1 MLDVFKG
8 EGAKLLIDAIIATNN
23 EEDCKK
29 LLGDMMTTREI
40 LTMAQRMEVVKLL
53 REGKSYVE
61 IGEKTGASTATISRV
76 NRYYT
81 YGNDGYKKVFEKIDK

>member
-1 MLDVFKG
+1 MQDVFKG
-8 EGAKLLIDAIIATNN
+8 EGAKLLIDAIIATDN

-40 LTMAQRMEVVKLL
+40 LTMAQRLEVVKLL

-76 NRYYT
+76 NRYYV
-81 YGNDGYKKVFEKIDK
+81 YGNDGYKTVFDKIDR

>member
-1 MLDVFKG
+1 MQDIFKG
-8 EGAKLLIDAIIATNN
+8 EGAKLLIDAIIATDN

-81 YGNDGYKKVFEKIDK
+81 YGNDGYKAVFDKIDR

>member
-29 LLGDMMTTREI
+29 LLGDMMTTR
-40 LTMAQRMEVVKLL
+40 
-53 REGKSYVE
+53 
-61 IGEKTGASTATISRV
+61 
-76 NRYYT
+76 
-81 YGNDGYKKVFEKIDK
+81 